1 MKRNYFVPVV
11 FALFLFV
18 SSPVVGYSLN
28 VHSSNVQKENVP
40 MLSINGN
47 TNVMNKDISQSNRG
61 QMRGNQI
68 NRGQIRS
75 RMVHVRNNIRQFLKR
90 FDILGLF

>member
-18 SSPVVGYSLN
+18 SSPIIGYSLN
-28 VHSSNVQKENVP
+28 VHSTNVQKENVP

-47 TNVMNKDISQSNRG
+47 TNVIDKDIS
-61 QMRGNQI
+61 QI